1 MSSLKNDSGLFTQS
15 EFRSRGIIKLAPD
28 VLVYVGGHLST
39 SIIAP
44 VSSTNQNVSF
54 NDGITTVSIQNN
66 VDPPGSSSA
75 NIEITA
81 PIYNENSKYWTT
93 FSTEG
98 KSYRVPIFGPMM
110 EVKIYFKGRFLVDM
124 QPKYYPAFWGLIT
137 NVEENY
143 SGGAYKITLQ
153 CVDMLHWW
161 SYVQI
166 NTHPVPE
173 SNIAMGGGQT
183 LTPYQTIFKNA
194 NPFTIMWRLA
204 NDMYVPRSKD
214 AKANQELLDKVSH
227 MFVVPSWLAEKYPL
241 KQIYPPGVLKQN
253 ALGIMTYWQQRFE
266 NLGTLLKMYGAKGDR
281 LIVKSASGDIAI
293 MQPMPVKKAPLPAN
307 SNKKKASFY
316 ADVRE
321 FDVTESLR
329 RFTVFFEFDKMSD
342 FSDAEYMSKL
352 EIATEVKNRVEY
364 EFFQDVDG
372 TFMFKPPFF
381 NLNTKY
387 VEPYVIRPND
397 VINCSFQTETEGIVT
412 VLQVKTPFHGQLRGP
427 ENPSGVGFHMDIEL
441 TKRYGLRF
449 KEMPLQY
456 IKADARVAA
465 QLAVGHLSLINS
477 KCFTGSVTIPGRP
490 EMRLG
495 YPIYLSHR
503 DSFHYVKSINHS
515 FDYGGSFS
523 TTLSLEA
530 ERKRAYDYN
539 AQPPSLMTR
548 KIYRF
553 KEGLEPGK
561 VNLTEKDL
569 KAMSLTKE
577 EANSLSLLQDM
588 NRLASIYQG
597 RYEVVD
603 QSPGTAGEIESSVTD
618 KTVPLTDEE
627 GYRVIGGFRYGR
639 GIIATGQTRMDSVD
653 MAIAS
658 GSSGVERLQLA
669 KNDMMTMM
677 VPASSVQES
686 QLMSMFFSKISA
698 NEDGIVPSYVNVD
711 DTMSIDVA
719 VAQDNK
725 AGSAE
730 NKDSVTNTV
739 PSGFANEKSKN
750 LVNQGQS

>member
-1 MSSLKNDSGLFTQS
+1 MGSLTNDSGLFTLS

-28 VLVYVGGHLST
+28 VLVYVGGHLT
-39 SIIAP
+39 TAIIAP

-54 NDGITTVSIQNN
+54 NDGITTISIQNN

-75 NIEITA
+75 NIELTT
-81 PIYNENSKYWTT
+81 PIYNESSKYWTSFYT
-93 FSTEG
+93 DG
-98 KSYRVPIFGPMM
+98 KTYRIPIFGPMM

-143 SGGAYKITLQ
+143 SGGAYKINLQ

-173 SNIAMGGGQT
+173 SNVAMGGGQT

-204 NDMYVPRSKD
+204 NDMYVPRQRE
-214 AKANQELLDKVSH
+214 AAANQELLDKVAH
-227 MFVVPSWLAEKYPL
+227 MFVVPAWLAQKTPL
-241 KQIYPPGVLKQN
+241 RQIYPPDVLKKN
-253 ALGIMTYWQQRFE
+253 ALGIMSYWQERFQ

-281 LIVKSASGDIAI
+281 LIVKSASGEISTLKPA
-293 MQPMPVKKAPLPAN
+293 VERKAPLPTN

-342 FSDAEYMSKL
+342 FSDAEYMTKL

-397 VINCSFQTETEGIVT
+397 IINCSFQTDTEGIVT

-495 YPIYLSHR
+495 YPVYLTHR

-515 FDYGGSFS
+515 FDYGGTFS

-530 ERKRAYDYN
+530 ERKRAYDFN
-539 AQPPSLMTR
+539 KQPPELMTR
-548 KIYRF
+548 KIYKF
-553 KEGLEPGK
+553 KEGVEPG
-561 VNLTEKDL
+561 VIN
-569 KAMSLTKE
+569 LTKE
-577 EANSLSLLQDM
+577 EAKSLSLLQDM

-597 RYEVVD
+597 RYEVVS
-603 QSPGTAGEIESSVTD
+603 QSPGPQGEVESSVTD

-627 GYRVIGGFRYGR
+627 GYRVVGGFRYGR
-639 GIIATGQTRMDSVD
+639 GIVATGQTRMDSVD
-653 MAIAS
+653 MSIAS
-658 GSSGVERLQLA
+658 GTSSAERLQLV
-669 KNDMMTMM
+669 KNDMMTLM
-677 VPASSVQES
+677 VPASSTQES
-686 QLMSMFFSKISA
+686 QLMSMFFNKIPA
-698 NEDGIVPSYVNVD
+698 NEDGIVPAYVNID
-711 DTMSIDVA
+711 ETMSIDIA

-730 NKDSVTNTV
+730 NKDAVTNTV
-739 PSGFANEKSKN
+739 PSGSANNKSNK
-750 LVNQGQS
+750 LVNQGQFYDVFNEIVKT